1 MDKRLFDA
9 QIKATEVQGLLA
21 HIAKNVNYKQDLEEP
36 ATRNIDVIN
45 ATLSEVCQMLEKT
58 KPGTN
63 KSVITKGNGKTY

>member
-21 HIAKNVNYKQDLEEP
+21 HIAKNVNYKQDLEEL
-36 ATRNIDVIN
+36 ATRNIDVIKRYSFRGLPD
-45 ATLSEVCQMLEKT
+45 ARKT

-63 KSVITKGNGKTY
+63 KSVITKDNGKTY